1 MSEKSKEDQ
10 KLMDLLIAIFLG
22 NLGVHRFMK
31 GYTMSGILWLCTL
44 GLCGIG
50 TLIDIIYIVME
61 KEWIMPK

>member
-1 MSEKSKEDQ
+1 
-10 KLMDLLIAIFLG
+10 
-22 NLGVHRFMK
+22 MK